1 MTNMDVLIIK
11 MKNNVGNQFL
21 MDNLVDKKLQELNLF
36 MKFM

>member
-1 MTNMDVLIIK
+1 MDVLIIK

>member
-21 MDNLVDKKLQELNLF
+21 MDNLVDKKLQELNLL